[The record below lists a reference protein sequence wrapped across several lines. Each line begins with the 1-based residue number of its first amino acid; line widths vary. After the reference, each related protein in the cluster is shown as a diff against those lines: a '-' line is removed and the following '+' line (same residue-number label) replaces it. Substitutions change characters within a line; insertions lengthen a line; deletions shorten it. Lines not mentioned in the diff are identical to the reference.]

1 MGMDFKIV
9 NPSNGRSGGVL
20 MLWKKEVHIQQIFS
34 APNYIDVRV
43 VESPGKIWRLTGIYG
58 ESRWEDKYKTWDKIR
73 ELHAQCNLPW
83 AIIGDFNEIL
93 FTHEKEGGN
102 QRPLNF
108 MQAFRD
114 VLSDCGLEDLGYVG
128 DPFTWKRGRIRERL
142 DRVVTNNSWVDM
154 HPDAMVT
161 HLEYTRS
168 DHRPL
173 LLDTEYQPSQA
184 SNKSSPRRFER
195 KCLQEKNFRD
205 IVEKAWE
212 DASLVAGSD
221 GVMAKLGR
229 MHSTMHDWDKKFLK
243 QPKKNGSEKPSKNSK
258 DL

>member
-1 MGMDFKIV
+1 
-9 NPSNGRSGGVL
+9 
-20 MLWKKEVHIQQIFS
+20 
-34 APNYIDVRV
+34 
-43 VESPGKIWRLTGIYG
+43 
-58 ESRWEDKYKTWDKIR
+58 
-73 ELHAQCNLPW
+73 
-83 AIIGDFNEIL
+83 
-93 FTHEKEGGN
+93 
-102 QRPLNF
+102 
-108 MQAFRD
+108 MQVFRD
-114 VLSDCGLEDLGYVG
+114 VLSDYGLEDLGYVG
-128 DPFTWKRGRIRERL
+128 NPFTWKRGRIRERL

-221 GVMAKLGR
+221 GVMAKLVR

-243 QPKKNGSEKPSKNSK
+243 QPKKTDPKSLARIQKIYEWTHV
-258 DL
+258 